1 MPENNSRGTITN
13 RILSR
18 LSPEDFRLLQP
29 HLEPTKLP
37 LGKALERRNR
47 TIEHVYFIEHGL
59 ASVVADGTKGRTIEV
74 GVIGW
79 EGMTGLAV
87 VLGTDRSPNE
97 TYMQLAGDALCMAA
111 VNLRLRMQESASLHR
126 TFMNYGHVFL
136 IQAGQTALANGR
148 GTIEERL
155 ARWLLMAHDRMDGDE
170 LPLTHEFLATMLGVR
185 RPGVTVAL
193 KRLEKRG
200 FIQTNRRAIEVIDR
214 EGLKKSSNGAY
225 GVAEAEYRRIF
236 A

>member
-1 MPENNSRGTITN
+1 
-13 RILSR
+13 
-18 LSPEDFRLLQP
+18 
-29 HLEPTKLP
+29 
-37 LGKALERRNR
+37 
-47 TIEHVYFIEHGL
+47 
-59 ASVVADGTKGRTIEV
+59 
-74 GVIGW
+74 
-79 EGMTGLAV
+79 
-87 VLGTDRSPNE
+87 
-97 TYMQLAGDALCMAA
+97 
-111 VNLRLRMQESASLHR
+111 
-126 TFMNYGHVFL
+126 MNYGHVFL

-155 ARWLLMAHDRMDGDE
+155 ARWLLMAHDRMNTDE

-193 KRLEKRG
+193 KRLEKKG